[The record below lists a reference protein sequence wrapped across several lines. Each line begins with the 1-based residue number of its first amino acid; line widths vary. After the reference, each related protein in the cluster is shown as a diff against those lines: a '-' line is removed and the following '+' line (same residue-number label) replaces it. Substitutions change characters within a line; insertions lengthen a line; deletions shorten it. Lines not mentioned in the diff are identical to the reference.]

1 MEVRVGAA
9 PGIQPVAAAARLK
22 KFLRSIGSDY
32 I

>member
-1 MEVRVGAA
+1 MDVRRRVA

-22 KFLRSIGSDY
+22 KFLRRMGCFY